1 MCTLWKRFYVAQF
14 GNHSLCEKLSPIKY
28 AEKEEDQFW
37 TMTLECMFKTDLW
50 GSRVQSSGIPA
61 KKIMQSFGSETGE
74 RFCSK
79 N

>member
-1 MCTLWKRFYVAQF
+1 MFSLWKRFCVAQF

-28 AEKEEDQFW
+28 AEKEEDQLW
-37 TMTLECMFKTDLW
+37 TMTLECMLKTDLS
-50 GSRVQSSGIPA
+50 GSRVQGSELPA
-61 KKIMQSFGSETGE
+61 KKIMQSFGSETEE